1 MFAVLE
7 RKYLGQPAK
16 SELQKSSLERTNA
29 HNSFFGDIFG
39 QIVMYCTN
47 QMKFQ
52 TAHTTKQ
59 RKFAVGKREQD
70 QDTPR
75 FQTVLESLVS
85 VKSIPLEEHAD
96 IYALS
101 QAEPG
106 TPACRADVGATGSP
120 TLPTHQ
126 CQSGCPSPAC

>member
-1 MFAVLE
+1 
-7 RKYLGQPAK
+7 
-16 SELQKSSLERTNA
+16 
-29 HNSFFGDIFG
+29 
-39 QIVMYCTN
+39 MYCTN

-59 RKFAVGKREQD
+59 KTFAVGKREQD

-106 TPACRADVGATGSP
+106 TAACRADVGATGSP
-120 TLPTHQ
+120 TQPTHQ
-126 CQSGCPSPAC
+126 CQTGCPSPAC